1 MNVSQRISGALYG
14 FAIGDAMGAT
24 TEFMSPEK
32 LKAVYGEVN
41 DIIGGGWLHL
51 KAGEVTDDTQMMFC
65 VADALVNSDL
75 MLGGCD
81 FLDGCCTNFVKW
93 FESKPKDIGNACRE
107 AIALCK
113 YKPCSAW
120 FDVAKSDEKLGNGS
134 LMRCLFPAIL
144 YAITNDSVYRWAA
157 QAQGWLTHNNA
168 VCDRYIREYCNA
180 LDSLAIDEVPSCF
193 IKADIS
199 DNSGRVD
206 ATFNSA
212 VYHALSVDSFD
223 EAIINAVNCG
233 GDADT
238 IAALTGG
245 LAGFKFGLSAIP
257 KRWIE
262 KLDEDVAEKLDK
274 LVVAAMSLLINDSS
288 TVLKGV

>member
-1 MNVSQRISGALYG
+1 MNVSERIVGALYG

-24 TEFMSPEK
+24 TEFMSPEEIK
-32 LKAVYGEVN
+32 REYGKVD

-51 KAGEVTDDTQMMFC
+51 KAGEVTDDTQMMLC
-65 VADALVNSDL
+65 VADALIDSDL
-75 MLGGCD
+75 MFGSSD
-81 FLDGCCTNFVKW
+81 FLSGCCSNFVAW
-93 FESKPKDIGNACRE
+93 FNSKPKDIGNACRE
-107 AIALCK
+107 AIVRCK
-113 YKPCSAW
+113 YKPFSEW
-120 FDVAKSDEKLGNGS
+120 FDVALSKDKLGNGA
-134 LMRCLFPAIL
+134 LMRCLYPAIL
-144 YAITNDSVYRWAA
+144 HAITGRVVFKWAA
-157 QAQGWLTHNNA
+157 ETQGNLTHFNS
-168 VCDRYIREYCNA
+168 VCRRYNREYCDA
-180 LDSLAIDEVPSCF
+180 LQSLFIDEVPSCF

-212 VYHALSVDSFD
+212 VYHALSADSFE

-274 LVVAAMSLLINDSS
+274 LVVAAMSVFINDSS

>member
-1 MNVSQRISGALYG
+1 MNVRERIVGALYG

-24 TEFMSPEK
+24 TEFMSPDEIK
-32 LKAVYGEVN
+32 RKYGKVD

-51 KAGEVTDDTQMMFC
+51 KVGEVTDDTQMMLC
-65 VADALVNSDL
+65 VADALVDSDL
-75 MLGGCD
+75 MLGFSD
-81 FLDGCCTNFVKW
+81 FLSGCCSNFVAW
-93 FESKPKDIGNACRE
+93 FNDKPKDIGNACRE
-107 AIALCK
+107 AIVRCK
-113 YKPCSAW
+113 YKPFSEW
-120 FDVAKSDEKLGNGS
+120 FDVASSKDKLGNGA
-134 LMRCLFPAIL
+134 LMRCLYPAIL
-144 YAITNDSVYRWAA
+144 YAITGKVVFKWAA
-157 QAQGWLTHNNA
+157 ETQGNLTHFNS
-168 VCDRYIREYCNA
+168 VCRRYNREYCDA
-180 LDSLAIDEVPSCF
+180 LQSLLLDEVPSCF

-245 LAGFKFGLSAIP
+245 LAGFKFGISAIP

-262 KLDEDVAEKLDK
+262 KLDEDVVKKLDK
-274 LVVAAMSLLINDSS
+274 LVVAAMSVLINDSP

>member
-1 MNVSQRISGALYG
+1 MNVSERIAGALYG

-32 LKAVYGEVN
+32 IKAVYGEVN
-41 DIIGGGWLHL
+41 DIIGGGWLHI
-51 KAGEVTDDTQMMFC
+51 KAGEVTDDTQMMLC
-65 VADALVNSDL
+65 VADALIDSDL
-75 MLGGCD
+75 MFGHSG
-81 FLDGCCTNFVKW
+81 FLSGCCSNFVAW
-93 FESKPKDIGNACRE
+93 FNSKPKDIGNACRE
-107 AIALCK
+107 AIVRCK

-144 YAITNDSVYRWAA
+144 YAITNNFIYRWAA
-157 QAQGWLTHNNA
+157 HVQGRLTHNNA
-168 VCDRYIREYCNA
+168 VCERYIREYCNA
-180 LDSLAIDEVPSCF
+180 LASLAIDEVPACF
-193 IKADIS
+193 IKADKS
-199 DNSGRVD
+199 DNSGKID

-212 VYHALSVDSFD
+212 VYHALTADTFEESIV
-223 EAIINAVNCG
+223 NAVNCG

-245 LAGFKFGLSAIP
+245 LSGFKFGLSAIP

-262 KLDEDVAEKLDK
+262 KLDEDVVEKLDK
-274 LVVAAMSLLINDSS
+274 LVVAAMSVFINDSS